1 MPYKTGELKG
11 ELTTPEIRKLIKAH
25 NILVSIKI
33 PKGSKR
39 EDIIALIK
47 KNGYEINHEKQALI
61 PKVEMKRKPKVDM
74 KKADKVLPK
83 PKTKEEK
90 AASKKVSAEKKK
102 EKEDKIKAEGVKQGA
117 ALQRIIS
124 KKKKN
129 TTSKK
134 EDEVRPKSKIGRPR
148 VDPTKIKVIEPKKK
162 TVIPKP
168 PPVSKPS
175 KGIKIKKPSKPNKR
189 APEPRKMRVGSVLSE
204 DSIKAREID
213 LKILPPLLKELSK
226 KWGKLNGIDNA
237 NAFKK
242 YVENTSLQQIKK
254 DIKLYYKDYG
264 KLEDLETESNE
275 LGGAATLNVDDEN
288 NYVKDNYNP
297 LLDIANIYRT
307 LENNKLIKYK
317 NRLEREKKM
326 NRKKILKNKN
336 LSNNKKGMDFK
347 IGDTYLFKIK
357 TKEFEGIATK
367 INDKSITMLFRWVN
381 DRTLKK
387 PIKKED
393 IIERLGGTDFNED
406 LMERYNGI
414 R

>member
-1 MPYKTGELKG
+1 MPYKTGDLKG

-117 ALQRIIS
+117 AIQRVIA
-124 KKKKN
+124 KRKKN

-148 VDPTKIKVIEPKKK
+148 VDPTKIKVIKPKKK

-213 LKILPPLLKELSK
+213 LKISSLLKELSK
-226 KWGKLNGIDNA
+226 NWGKLNGIDNA
-237 NAFKK
+237 NAFQE

-254 DIKLYYKDYG
+254 DIKSYYKDYG

-275 LGGAATLNVDDEN
+275 LGGAATLNVDDQS
-288 NYVKDNYNP
+288 NYVKDNYKP
-297 LLDIANIYRT
+297 LLDIANIINT

-317 NRLEREKKM
+317 NRLEREKK
-326 NRKKILKNKN
+326 KKEQSKKKNK
-336 LSNNKKGMDFK
+336 
-347 IGDTYLFKIK
+347 
-357 TKEFEGIATK
+357 
-367 INDKSITMLFRWVN
+367 
-381 DRTLKK
+381 
-387 PIKKED
+387 
-393 IIERLGGTDFNED
+393 
-406 LMERYNGI
+406 
-414 R
+414 